1 MKGRPPH
8 QTAREI
14 AMKRIGIFGGTFDPV
29 HWGHISLAKD
39 AAEQAALDQVV
50 FVPARRQPFKLDKKI
65 TSGADRLQMLKIAT
79 EGAQNL
85 AVSSY
90 ELDADGISYTYLT
103 MRAMQELYGKDAKL
117 YFITGTDSFLKIET
131 WKNAEELLSSYA
143 YIVGVRP
150 GYRQEELD
158 ACMERIRKRYG
169 TEVRNI
175 ANVQVDVSSTEI
187 RKLLEAGGQAQALI
201 PAGVERYI
209 KTHGL
214 YR

>member
-1 MKGRPPH
+1 MK
-8 QTAREI
+8 
-14 AMKRIGIFGGTFDPV
+14 KIGIFGGTFDPV
-29 HWGHISLAKD
+29 HWGHIILAKD
-39 AAEQAALDQVV
+39 AAEQVKLDCVI
-50 FVPARRQPFKLDKKI
+50 FVPARLQPFKLDKKI
-65 TSGADRLQMLKIAT
+65 TSKIDRFQMLKIAT
-79 EGAQNL
+79 GDAENL
-85 AVSSY
+85 EVSAY
-90 ELDADGISYTYLT
+90 ELEADGISYTYLT
-103 MRAMQELYGKDAKL
+103 MRAMRKRYGTDTKL

-131 WKNAEELLSSYA
+131 WKNAEELLSDYA

-158 ACMERIRKRYG
+158 ACMDRIRQRYG

-187 RKLLEAGGQAQALI
+187 RELLEAGGQAQALV